1 MPKCA
6 SQTAQSHAV
15 LKSQAVEELMRKKE
29 SKQDRKAPV
38 TCATEQSLCME
49 HSVAAMLGSQNVT
62 HEGTTSLTWKSVVH
76 AWNLNLGVV
85 RQEDQELKANLVWPC
100 PESRKALV

>member
-1 MPKCA
+1 MRQSNSP
-6 SQTAQSHAV
+6 SHAV
-15 LKSQAVEELMRKKE
+15 LKSQAVEEVMRKKE
-29 SKQDRKAPV
+29 SKQDGKAPV
-38 TCATEQSLCME
+38 TCATEQSLCAE
-49 HSVAAMLGSQNVT
+49 HSVAMLGSQNVT
-62 HEGTTSLTWKSVVH
+62 HEGVTSLSRKPVVH